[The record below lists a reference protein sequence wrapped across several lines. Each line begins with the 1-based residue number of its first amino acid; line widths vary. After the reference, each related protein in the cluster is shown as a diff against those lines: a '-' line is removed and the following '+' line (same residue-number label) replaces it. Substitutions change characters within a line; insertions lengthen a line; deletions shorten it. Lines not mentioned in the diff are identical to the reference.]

1 MSETKVSGV
10 REFEGTVDELK
21 NLFSDRAA
29 SGETMV
35 LNLGPQHPSTHGVL
49 RLILELDGEEVVR
62 CVPDIGFLHTGIEK
76 NMEAKTYVKALVM
89 TDRMDYLNPLG
100 NNLTYCLA
108 VEKLCSIEV
117 PDRAQ
122 VIRVICSELQRI
134 SSHLVWLG
142 TSAMDLNASSIL
154 IYCFRDRELLLDL
167 FELVGGQRMMTSYI
181 RPGGVWR
188 DLPDEFVPAV
198 EAFLEYLP
206 GKLADYERLLTRN
219 PIFLKRTVDVGVIA
233 ADEAMARGMTGASLR
248 GSGVNYDVRRAM
260 PYCGY
265 ENYDFDVPLEEGCDV
280 YARYRVRMREFQQSM
295 RIIRQAISRLQSGSV
310 MTNDR
315 RFAPPPRSEL
325 GRSMEAVIHHF
336 KYWTEG
342 FSAPEGEVYIATESP
357 RGELGCFL
365 VGDGSAQPARVH
377 FRTPSFNNLQS
388 LPYMAE
394 GYLVADL
401 VAIIG
406 SIDIVLGDVD
416 R

>member
-1 MSETKVSGV
+1 
-10 REFEGTVDELK
+10 
-21 NLFSDRAA
+21 
-29 SGETMV
+29 MV

-76 NMEAKTYVKALVM
+76 NMEAKTYLKALVM

-122 VIRVICSELQRI
+122 VIRVICCELQRI

-167 FELVGGQRMMTSYI
+167 FELVGGQRMMSSYI

>member
-167 FELVGGQRMMTSYI
+167 FELVGGHRMMTSYI

-233 ADEAMARGMTGASLR
+233 ADEAVARGMTGASLR